1 MKLTVELTEE
11 QAMALAQMCKRF
23 LHEDAQRFGNRFDD
37 GREAS
42 LIMEAVTRVE
52 RGLKQEG
59 FAPR

>member
-1 MKLTVELTEE
+1 MKLTVELTED

-23 LHEDAQRFGNRFDD
+23 LYEDAQRFGNRFDN
-37 GREAS
+37 GREAD
-42 LIMEAVTRVE
+42 LILDAVSRIQ